1 MVINKFK
8 SITNLV
14 MDKSISPDYGNVDGL
29 SLQNLFYARTGMFPS
44 CYLFDYE
51 ARTNGDYTF
60 DTEKM
65 SKYLIENI
73 SPDEEVQ
80 ISTYYTKVLGSK
92 DDKTEMGFCIIL
104 NKSKIYARF
113 EKRVTESYILFPN
126 SSVDELEKFVEMV
139 LQFYV
144 APDGEENTYWRI
156 CSANGGYYLEK
167 GHSRCPSSFDVNKLY
182 NDSFVKE
189 DKKISDFIE
198 RDEESGLIILHGEK
212 GTGKSTYIKHL
223 INAHPDKKF
232 VYVPS
237 NLVNLL
243 GDPAFGSFLTTL
255 NNHIIILEDCE
266 NVIADR
272 KSNILSYGSAVS
284 LLLNMTDGILADDL
298 NIKFICTF
306 NDDMKNID
314 PALLRKGRCVSKYE
328 FGPLD
333 KEKAEA
339 LLKERGVEAHIEKA
353 LTLADIFHYDD
364 DDYQPHKKSII

>member
-8 SITNLV
+8 NIQNLSLE
-14 MDKSISPDYGNVDGL
+14 KKYCPDYGNVDGL
-29 SLQNLFYARTGMFPS
+29 SLQNLYYAQNGTFPS
-44 CYLFDYE
+44 CYLFDFE
-51 ARTNGDYTF
+51 TRTNGDFSF
-60 DTEKM
+60 DTEKLA
-65 SKYLIENI
+65 KYLVENI
-73 SPDEEVQ
+73 PEDENVQ
-80 ISTYYTKVLGSK
+80 ISTYQTKILGSK
-92 DDKTEMGFCIIL
+92 NDHVDLGFCIIL

-126 SSVDELEKFVEMV
+126 TATEELEKFLEMV

-144 APDGEENTYWRI
+144 APQGEENTYWRI
-156 CSANGGYYLEK
+156 CSSQGGYYLEK
-167 GHSRCPSSFDVNKLY
+167 GHSRCPNNFDINKLY
-182 NDSFVKE
+182 NDSFKKE
-189 DKKISDFIE
+189 DEKINEFINK
-198 RDEESGLIILHGEK
+198 EETSGLVILHGEK

-223 INAHPDKKF
+223 ISEHSDKKF
-232 VYVPS
+232 VFVPS

-243 GDPAFGSFLTTL
+243 GEPSFGSFLTTL

-272 KSNILSYGSAVS
+272 KSSALNFGSAVS

-328 FGPLD
+328 FTPLAAD
-333 KEKAEA
+333 KAMEILKEK
-339 LLKERGVEAHIEKA
+339 GVEAMLTKP

-364 DDYQPHKKSII
+364 DDYQQHKKSII